1 MVVYGLAIICGIF
14 LFYRYKNNF
23 YLWRY
28 LVNYCKFFKKIKIIN
43 KRNKSKKRINEKKL
57 IVIGILIILFIIVC
71 IILYISQFKNK
82 IEKNMKIIVSTFF
95 SLIVIL
101 PFVDVIVLCGL
112 LESLKKLIG
121 KFEILKKNSIKILR
135 KDSIEIIFFILLLLS
150 GINTLNWFQKFN
162 YVLSNLFSEFL
173 FLICIIYI
181 LKVTILNNI
190 SKSEKW
196 ILNIGFLVIF
206 FGVIFS
212 SSLNKDF
219 QTGIRI
225 TKGELKELEGG
236 SIELFFKNGR
246 KKFNIKSKS
255 GELYIENDSLFKNY
269 TIQEFV
275 YNKENNIS
283 LFMQYLSIPISMI
296 DKKLEYIEIEQ
307 GEFLTINNQNIEI
320 KNKNDQII
328 NNKINIDAKIIIM
341 SNMNDK
347 NNFTNYIFI
356 NNNWYFLQ
364 DVTKIKIEKD
374 NFYHNLINLILFSF
388 GIIYFGLKLY
398 GKKSI
403 RYYDKRIINRIK
415 KTPILLDGNKYNK
428 FLTLSIFG
436 LTIPNIWK
444 IVTTKSIGEMNSSIW
459 TKIDIIYLFIFSV
472 ILFCLITSKEI
483 SECVKELENE
493 KEGYIEYY
501 I

>member
-1 MVVYGLAIICGIF
+1 
-14 LFYRYKNNF
+14 
-23 YLWRY
+23 
-28 LVNYCKFFKKIKIIN
+28 
-43 KRNKSKKRINEKKL
+43 
-57 IVIGILIILFIIVC
+57 
-71 IILYISQFKNK
+71 
-82 IEKNMKIIVSTFF
+82 
-95 SLIVIL
+95 
-101 PFVDVIVLCGL
+101 
-112 LESLKKLIG
+112 
-121 KFEILKKNSIKILR
+121 
-135 KDSIEIIFFILLLLS
+135 
-150 GINTLNWFQKFN
+150 
-162 YVLSNLFSEFL
+162 
-173 FLICIIYI
+173 
-181 LKVTILNNI
+181 
-190 SKSEKW
+190 
-196 ILNIGFLVIF
+196 
-206 FGVIFS
+206 
-212 SSLNKDF
+212 
-219 QTGIRI
+219 
-225 TKGELKELEGG
+225 
-236 SIELFFKNGR
+236 
-246 KKFNIKSKS
+246 
-255 GELYIENDSLFKNY
+255 
-269 TIQEFV
+269 
-275 YNKENNIS
+275 
-283 LFMQYLSIPISMI
+283 
-296 DKKLEYIEIEQ
+296 
-307 GEFLTINNQNIEI
+307 
-320 KNKNDQII
+320 
-328 NNKINIDAKIIIM
+328 
-341 SNMNDK
+341 MNDK